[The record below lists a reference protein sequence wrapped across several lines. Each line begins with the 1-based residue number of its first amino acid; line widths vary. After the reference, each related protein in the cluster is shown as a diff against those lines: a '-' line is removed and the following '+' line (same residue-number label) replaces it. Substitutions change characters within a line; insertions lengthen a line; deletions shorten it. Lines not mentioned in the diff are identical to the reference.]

1 MSATFEFF
9 FLLREYFAAQSRT
22 LLLKG
27 KELICQ
33 RSLFYLG
40 YTVFFLNTHTG
51 PRPNNQL
58 FVMTFDK
65 RATWPLPCF
74 WPFLSSGPPPK
85 KESPFWMDQ
94 ILLVNRF

>member
-1 MSATFEFF
+1 MSAIFEFF
-9 FLLREYFAAQSRT
+9 FLLRKYFAAQSRT

-58 FVMTFDK
+58 FVMTFDN

-74 WPFLSSGPPPK
+74 WPFSQLWAPPK
-85 KESPFWMDQ
+85 KRVA
-94 ILLVNRF
+94 ILDGPDFVS